1 MELFHILSA
10 IIVLS
15 AFCAYLNQKY
25 IQLPITIGLMLAGL
39 LLSAIVLGIGTLSP
53 AFADAYAGKLGTIDF
68 SEVLLDFI
76 LSFLLF
82 AGALHT
88 DFEKL
93 SKAKWPILSFAT
105 IGVIL
110 STFIIGSILY
120 YVLQLA
126 DYPLAYIYCLLFGA
140 LISPTDPVAVM
151 GILKKAKVPESL
163 EVKII
168 GESLFNDGIG
178 VVVFLS
184 LFQIA
189 QVGIE
194 NVEASFIAE
203 LFALEILGGI
213 GLGLLIGYI
222 GYFMMKRIDHYQTE
236 VLITLAIVTGG
247 YSLAQSLHFS
257 GPLAM
262 VAAGLLIGNQATRL
276 AMSKQTKQYVERF
289 WEMIDEILNAFLF
302 VLIGLELVL
311 IPFNST
317 FILIGLFATIMVL
330 LVRYFVLALPSYA
343 LGFHKTFAP
352 NALLIMTWG
361 GLRGGISVALAL
373 SLSPGPQKN
382 LLVTIT
388 YVVVLFSLL
397 IQGLTIEKLIKRLSN
412 KRLTA
417 KGEIIT

>member
-53 AFADAYAGKLGTIDF
+53 AFADAYAGKLQAIDF
-68 SEVLLDFI
+68 SEVLLDFM

-120 YVLQLA
+120 YLLQLA
-126 DYPLAYIYCLLFGA
+126 DYPLDYIYCLLFGA

-194 NVEASFIAE
+194 NVEASFIVE
-203 LFALEILGGI
+203 LFALEVLGGI